1 MENVVAE
8 RVFDDP
14 VMADRLH
21 AIVEQA
27 RWCLEQ
33 NRTSAVRTYLSL
45 DGRKMAC
52 LFEAPDTEAVRRV
65 SQQVQM
71 PAVRVW
77 NASILAPAAAAGDGA
92 RAVVVVERS
101 FAEPVAFEELAAREE
116 AGAWCL
122 DVHRVRFLRSY
133 FSSDRRRLMCIYEAP
148 DAESVRR
155 AQERIGMPVD
165 EVWPATVE
173 WHR

>member
-21 AIVEQA
+21 AIAKQA

-33 NRTSAVRTYLSL
+33 NRASAVRTYLSL

-52 LFEAPDTEAVRRV
+52 VFEAPDTEAVRRV

-77 NASILAPAAAAGDGA
+77 NASILGPAAAAEDGA
-92 RAVVVVERS
+92 LSVVVVERS
-101 FAEPVAFEELAAREE
+101 FTEPVAFEEIAAREE

-122 DVHRVRFLRSY
+122 DTHRVRFLRSY
-133 FSSDRRRLMCIYEAP
+133 FSSDRRRMICLYEAP

-155 AQERIGMPVD
+155 AQTQIGMPLD
-165 EVWPATVE
+165 AVWPATVE